1 VAVGLYFRKSV
12 NAGPFRVNFS
22 KSGVGGSVGVHGFR
36 VGSGPRG
43 TYVHVG
49 AHAVYY
55 RRVLS
60 SRSRARAV
68 PDPSA
73 APLRFGAADMVDMTG
88 GDASRLLPTGPGE
101 LIEQLRAASRYQML
115 LPWAAI
121 ALMMTIGV
129 AAMSKVLWVP
139 ISALVVG
146 APALVWLWWW
156 ERGKRTATAVYE
168 VSGPVADWF
177 AAFCEGH
184 RAMVVLGGAW
194 RVEASAAIVGTYGYK
209 VSGGADAAVERK
221 PIARGMKAPR
231 VLTTNIAV
239 PTISH
244 DRQALLFLPDR
255 ILVRSFDD
263 WSDVDYQYVRVTCTR
278 QRVIEYEQP
287 PRDGTQV
294 DTTWQF
300 VNVRGG
306 PDRRYRHNPQLPI
319 MEYGHLTLTT
329 PNGLSWVIDCSRP
342 EVAERFAAALSSR
355 PR

>member
-1 VAVGLYFRKSV
+1 
-12 NAGPFRVNFS
+12 
-22 KSGVGGSVGVHGFR
+22 
-36 VGSGPRG
+36 
-43 TYVHVG
+43 
-49 AHAVYY
+49 
-55 RRVLS
+55 
-60 SRSRARAV
+60 
-68 PDPSA
+68 
-73 APLRFGAADMVDMTG
+73 
-88 GDASRLLPTGPGE
+88 
-101 LIEQLRAASRYQML
+101 
-115 LPWAAI
+115 
-121 ALMMTIGV
+121 
-129 AAMSKVLWVP
+129 
-139 ISALVVG
+139 
-146 APALVWLWWW
+146 
-156 ERGKRTATAVYE
+156 
-168 VSGPVADWF
+168 
-177 AAFCEGH
+177 
-184 RAMVVLGGAW
+184 
-194 RVEASAAIVGTYGYK
+194 
-209 VSGGADAAVERK
+209 
-221 PIARGMKAPR
+221 MKAPR

>member
-1 VAVGLYFRKSV
+1 M
-12 NAGPFRVNFS
+12 
-22 KSGVGGSVGVHGFR
+22 
-36 VGSGPRG
+36 
-43 TYVHVG
+43 
-49 AHAVYY
+49 
-55 RRVLS
+55 
-60 SRSRARAV
+60 
-68 PDPSA
+68 
-73 APLRFGAADMVDMTG
+73 RFDAADMADMTG
-88 GDASRLLPTGPGE
+88 VGASQLLPTGPGE

-121 ALMMTIGV
+121 ALVMTIGV
-129 AAMSKVLWVP
+129 AATSKVLWMP
-139 ISALVVG
+139 IAAMVVG
-146 APALVWLWWW
+146 VPALVCLWWW

-168 VSGPVADWF
+168 VSGQVADWF
-177 AAFCEGH
+177 AEFCEGH

-194 RVEASAAIVGTYGYK
+194 RVEASATIVGTYGYK
-209 VSGGADAAVERK
+209 VSGGADAAVKRK
-221 PIARGMKAPR
+221 PVTCSLTAPR
-231 VLTTNIAV
+231 LLTTNIAV

-263 WSDVDYQYVRVTCTR
+263 WSDVDYQHVRVTCTR

-329 PNGLSWVIDCSRP
+329 SNGLSWVIDCSRP
-342 EVAERFAAALSSR
+342 EVAERFATALSNR